1 MTQDFKIKML
11 AGPGLWGLDEL
22 AQHLVY
28 SLDCV
33 ALGRTFLLVYRGTSH
48 GPGAGVKQNC
58 ATCFLAYSSQQQQGN
73 CMDPSGFCAA

>member
-28 SLDCV
+28 SLNCV
-33 ALGRTFLLVYRGTSH
+33 VLGKTFLLVYRGTSH

-58 ATCFLAYSSQQQQGN
+58 FRKHLF
-73 CMDPSGFCAA
+73 SGI